1 MKELT
6 VSNGQLKLIIE
17 GLGISTFAKASVDNK
32 RNLKKRRGHIE
43 AFTLLEVTVV
53 LAIMSLMVSILAV
66 SLNRFNE
73 QLKHTTT
80 VQGELNQWYQ
90 FRANLWREL
99 YTSDSLSYY
108 NTELSVYR
116 DSTTVNY
123 KIEEDTLLR
132 KSASMD
138 WCSTHIA
145 ASSIN
150 EVIENDQ
157 KIVSLDFIWKGEL
170 MQLRYLNAPSLKR
183 EVDSY
188 FETLE

>member
-1 MKELT
+1 MDKKIK
-6 VSNGQLKLIIE
+6 LK
-17 GLGISTFAKASVDNK
+17 SRK
-32 RNLKKRRGHIE
+32 GHIE
-43 AFTLLEVTVV
+43 AFTLFEVTVV

-138 WCSTHIA
+138 WSSTHIA

-170 MQLRYLNAPSLKR
+170 MRLRYLNAPSLKR